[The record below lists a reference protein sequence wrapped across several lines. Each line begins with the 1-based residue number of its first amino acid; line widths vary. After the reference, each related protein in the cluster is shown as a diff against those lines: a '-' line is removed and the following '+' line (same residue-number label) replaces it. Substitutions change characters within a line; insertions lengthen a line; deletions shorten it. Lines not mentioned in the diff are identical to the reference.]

1 MLQEEQEYFL
11 VSERYVGNVK
21 DPSMKIHLL
30 DETSIQRNYN
40 RVPKLLRQEIEMLRT
55 YLIEVKRSTSNY
67 SSLIN
72 AVLKQYGCH
81 CLFCDYQQPNSN
93 IRPNKHP
100 LTNIQDSLN
109 SLGGSSYF
117 SVLD

>member
-1 MLQEEQEYFL
+1 MLQEEPEYFL

-55 YLIEVKRSTSNY
+55 YLIEVRLRGLLQIFLY
-67 SSLIN
+67 SLILCGN
-72 AVLKQYGCH
+72 NMIV
-81 CLFCDYQQPNSN
+81 
-93 IRPNKHP
+93 IV
-100 LTNIQDSLN
+100 
-109 SLGGSSYF
+109 F
-117 SVLD
+117 SVTINNLIPISDQINTP